1 MDIGPMAA
9 SVGRWSRPHALKKK
23 HNLSQIHSQTTI
35 FQLTFQICGANTWTG
50 GKKPNIGILGAA
62 LTNRYPGRTKY
73 LDRWWGFIHTNKIH
87 CFGTKKM
94 PPRESEVPCSFFILH
109 IFSIQN
115 EFHCIHRDLQSGC
128 DGRGWAEQNVLM
140 ASCCHIPLHPRQAL
154 PASSPQTI
162 LAKGH
167 QGIHLSHRCCCEF
180 QLPTFTWVTFQ
191 SEVCLLLTYHHQLSI
206 SCNDGCKLA
215 SWIPLR
221 AQPSSSLTHFPY
233 CTYTAE
239 TWQETEFKQ
248 VNERGLD
255 LN

>member
-1 MDIGPMAA
+1 MAKSLILGYWVPRWLTDIPAG
-9 SVGRWSRPHALKKK
+9 
-23 HNLSQIHSQTTI
+23 
-35 FQLTFQICGANTWTG
+35 
-50 GKKPNIGILGAA
+50 PNIWADDEDLST
-62 LTNRYPGRTKY
+62 L
-73 LDRWWGFIHTNKIH
+73 IH

-167 QGIHLSHRCCCEF
+167 QGIHLSHRCCYEF

-248 VNERGLD
+248 VDVGGLD
-255 LN
+255 WN